1 MVDSKVITEW
11 VEKANEDLEF
21 ARINLNENR
30 PFFAQICFHFQQSAE
45 KYLKAY
51 IISRGLE
58 FRKTHDLLILLKT
71 CSDHDHSFDVLKEA
85 CEYLATFY
93 IEARYPVHWPT
104 HFSVDDTKKALQYAE
119 EIQSFVSGILVG
131 DALPSKR

>member
-45 KYLKAY
+45 KYLKA
-51 IISRGLE
+51 I
-58 FRKTHDLLILLKT
+58 
-71 CSDHDHSFDVLKEA
+71 
-85 CEYLATFY
+85 
-93 IEARYPVHWPT
+93 
-104 HFSVDDTKKALQYAE
+104 
-119 EIQSFVSGILVG
+119 
-131 DALPSKR
+131 